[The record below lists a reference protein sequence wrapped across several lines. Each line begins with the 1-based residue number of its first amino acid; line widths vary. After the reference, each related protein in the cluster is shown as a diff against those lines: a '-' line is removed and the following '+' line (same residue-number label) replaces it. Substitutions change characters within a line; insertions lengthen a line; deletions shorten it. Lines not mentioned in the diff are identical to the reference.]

1 MNKTEILNTILSIPG
16 AVMARANKTNFI
28 AIPTEDG
35 IVKVAVTDAL
45 DKDTKTCK
53 AFNLEAAV
61 AEYKAYVA
69 ETARKAVEKAN
80 KPVKEKGVNAEAQAR
95 RDAMDKAI
103 AELPAFTDK
112 NATEIT
118 AMLVEVGFL
127 PAEPKPLPMQTGQS
141 ALRLVANGIL
151 TVGEDEKGKRIYT
164 KA

>member
-1 MNKTEILNTILSIPG
+1 MNKTELINSILSNEG
-16 AVMARANKTNFI
+16 AVMCRANKTNFI

-35 IVKVAVTDAL
+35 IIKVAVSVAL
-45 DKDTKTCK
+45 DKDTKTNK
-53 AFNLEAAV
+53 AFNLDAAV
-61 AEYKAYVA
+61 AEYKAYEAEVA
-69 ETARKAVEKAN
+69 LREAEKAN
-80 KPVKEKGVNAEAQAR
+80 KPVKEKGVNVEAQAR

-103 AELPAFTDK
+103 AELPAFADK

>member
-1 MNKTEILNTILSIPG
+1 MNKNEILSTILSIDG
-16 AVMARANKTNFI
+16 AVECRANKTNFI

-35 IVKVAVTDAL
+35 IVKVNVTVAL
-45 DKDTKTCK
+45 GEDTKTCK
-53 AFNLEAAV
+53 AFNLEAAKS
-61 AEYKAYVA
+61 EYKAYVA
-69 ETARKAVEKAN
+69 ELARKEAEKAN
-80 KPVKEKGVNAEAQAR
+80 KPVKEKGINVEAQAR

-118 AMLVEVGFL
+118 AMLVEAGFL